1 MTNAP
6 GSAASEATMQVI
18 PSEECYRLLATH
30 ELGRIGVNA
39 EHYPLIFPVNYGLD
53 GTTLVIRT
61 SPGIVLRAS
70 QHANVTFEVDEVDRR
85 TRSGW
90 SVLVR
95 GTAVEVGEEHR
106 IELVARTLQTGVEP
120 WAPGTKGH
128 WLRLI
133 PHDISGRR
141 IVPGELP
148 PAVDPRAYL

>member
-1 MTNAP
+1 MTSSWQEP
-6 GSAASEATMQVI
+6 QATMQEI
-18 PSEECYRLLATH
+18 PADECYRLLATQ
-30 ELGRIGVNA
+30 EIGRLGVNA

-53 GTTLVIRT
+53 GTTIVIRT
-61 SPGIVLRAS
+61 NPGTKLAAAE
-70 QHANVTFEVDEVDRR
+70 HANVTFEVDEIDRR

-95 GTAVEVGEEHR
+95 GLAEAVTGRHR
-106 IELVARTLQTGVEP
+106 ADLVQRTLEHGVQP
-120 WAPGTKGH
+120 WAPGEYGT

-133 PHDISGRR
+133 PHAISGRR

>member
-18 PSEECYRLLATH
+18 PSEECYGLLATH

-61 SPGIVLRAS
+61 SPAIVLRAS

-95 GTAVEVGEEHR
+95 GTAEEVGEEHR
-106 IELVARTLQTGVEP
+106 AELVARTVAAGVTP
-120 WAPGTKGH
+120 WAPGEKGN